1 MNTEKKNCHHWSL
14 RFFMLLTVG
23 LLGLIESPLL
33 LAQPIN
39 VGRSLTLSGPLTSY
53 GEAKRDGGDAYIEK
67 INRAGGINGR
77 KIELTT
83 IDDAY
88 DPKKMVANIRQIAA
102 DKRPAAFLGLFGV
115 PTVAA
120 ALPVIEELRIP
131 AVGLTSGA
139 ATLRTPYKKYV
150 FPIRASYADEVA
162 HLIQH
167 IKIFSFSRVVII
179 HQENPFGELVRDTM
193 VKALEDAK
201 ITVLAD
207 VKLPVNAPN
216 ADAVVDAALANK
228 PDAMFLAML
237 SSGAV
242 PVMQTIKTRGMAGMG
257 IYTVSAVDASVVTK
271 KLGTDGAGLGISQIV
286 PMPSSIQLK
295 VVSEYQEALK
305 ELGRGTPSFYGLE
318 AFIEAKV
325 LVAALKRAGKKAS
338 EPEAVVRALESL
350 GDYDAGGFMVQY
362 TDKNHRGGQF
372 VELTIISSR
381 GTLKN

>member
-1 MNTEKKNCHHWSL
+1 MNTEKKNYHHWSL